1 MQGLLL
7 LQNRKLIDRLKVLP
21 VFFTLFRA
29 SDKNL
34 RTLIFNHIV
43 NDIRNL
49 NKKKANPKLNTT
61 LQNFVTKMIKDENAI
76 AAQKSLGVMVELW
89 RRQVWANEKTVNAV
103 ADACFSSNIK
113 VLYGALHFFL
123 GVAPGED
130 DDESDEKTKQAEK
143 QVRMQQVVAQSV
155 TIVHTKHRKK
165 RERELKRARKAI
177 KQIKTVEVAETK
189 VSASAI
195 QLLHDPH
202 QFAERLFASMRKG
215 SQSLELRML
224 MMNVI
229 SRVVGF
235 HKLILYNFYPLL
247 QQYMQSH
254 QKDVTLIL
262 TYLAQASHELVDPD
276 VLAPC
281 VGTLANNFVTDRSS
295 PAVMAVGLNAIREV
309 CSRCPLAMTKD
320 LLIDLAQYKKSKE
333 KGVMMAARSLIALF
347 RNINPA
353 LLAKK
358 DRGKASALMMQAGQ
372 LFDGELEYGALR
384 PSTDVLGADLL
395 AAENAFAE
403 GDDAWKE
410 KAENDSDDEEVE
422 EEAIEPW
429 VDEEGEETG
438 RAKKRKLGEGE
449 TKGDEENEDEENED
463 EDEDEGDEGDFEFE
477 GDVEEEE
484 EEEEEKGEEEECPPL
499 VAVPPSGALCG
510 ACSKPVAAAEIPAA
524 MQDGWQCDS
533 SLHQGERKMTNSS
546 KYFGCATTETCNW
559 SMCEACFTKAQA
571 GESAPKKRSVPV
583 SAMRILTPKDFQRI
597 KELREIHEKE
607 LKTKGKKRAREDGS
621 TLLTSAKDS
630 GSVVNTEDIVGWVKK
645 QRLSKAERLAS
656 IKEGR
661 EGRDK
666 FGAPKAKQGGTTNE
680 AKLRNKP
687 YKLTQNRGKKGKV
700 GSMKSRSNT
709 LTTHIKNLKSRQKN
723 KRKKKYSH

>member
-1 MQGLLL
+1 MASAELLKLQNQLKRQPTAFTEDFLRQQQHFNSTLQIFKLEAKQNAARTKEFASLLGFMCQVAPFYKDRCTELPDQLLGLLESNYETLDPYLRKTLVQGLLL

-195 QLLHDPH
+195 QLLHDPQ

-262 TYLAQASHELVDPD
+262 TYLA
-276 VLAPC
+276 
-281 VGTLANNFVTDRSS
+281 DR
-295 PAVMAVGLNAIREV
+295 
-309 CSRCPLAMTKD
+309 K
-320 LLIDLAQYKKSKE
+320 
-333 KGVMMAARSLIALF
+333 
-347 RNINPA
+347 
-353 LLAKK
+353 
-358 DRGKASALMMQAGQ
+358 
-372 LFDGELEYGALR
+372 
-384 PSTDVLGADLL
+384 
-395 AAENAFAE
+395 
-403 GDDAWKE
+403 
-410 KAENDSDDEEVE
+410 
-422 EEAIEPW
+422 
-429 VDEEGEETG
+429 
-438 RAKKRKLGEGE
+438 
-449 TKGDEENEDEENED
+449 
-463 EDEDEGDEGDFEFE
+463 
-477 GDVEEEE
+477 
-484 EEEEEKGEEEECPPL
+484 
-499 VAVPPSGALCG
+499 
-510 ACSKPVAAAEIPAA
+510 
-524 MQDGWQCDS
+524 
-533 SLHQGERKMTNSS
+533 
-546 KYFGCATTETCNW
+546 
-559 SMCEACFTKAQA
+559 
-571 GESAPKKRSVPV
+571 
-583 SAMRILTPKDFQRI
+583 
-597 KELREIHEKE
+597 
-607 LKTKGKKRAREDGS
+607 
-621 TLLTSAKDS
+621 
-630 GSVVNTEDIVGWVKK
+630 SVV
-645 QRLSKAERLAS
+645 
-656 IKEGR
+656 
-661 EGRDK
+661 
-666 FGAPKAKQGGTTNE
+666 
-680 AKLRNKP
+680 
-687 YKLTQNRGKKGKV
+687 
-700 GSMKSRSNT
+700 
-709 LTTHIKNLKSRQKN
+709 
-723 KRKKKYSH
+723 